1 MAQFEIMMRTD
12 TPELPA
18 EISNFS
24 EVKTAIGEALRQYN
38 ASGIAV
44 TAETVKDA
52 EKVRAQLRKAKEQIE
67 TYRKDAK
74 AAYLEKFSRLE
85 SQCKELSGLIEE
97 PITAIDRRIKEFED
111 AESVKK
117 YDEIMCIFALI
128 PNRHEW
134 LALNDI
140 LNPKWK
146 NKGVTLEKLKMEIHD
161 AVRQINADYAE
172 IEQLYKDSPLW
183 AAISRRFIETR
194 DKSQTLVYAAQIERE
209 HSEEQ
214 KRAEVLQKQREEAE
228 REKSAQNAISGEMDA
243 SGTVSPETAQNAA
256 ESTAE
261 QKNAIIG
268 GSFKVQ
274 GTKEQIRALVQFMKQ
289 TGIHYEL
296 IKN

>member
-24 EVKTAIGEALRQYN
+24 EVKAAIGEALRQYN

-140 LNPKWK
+140 LNPKWR

-214 KRAEVLQKQREEAE
+214 KRAEAIQKQREEAE

-243 SGTVSPETAQNAA
+243 SGTVSPETAKSAT
-256 ESTAE
+256 ESTADP
-261 QKNAIIG
+261 QNAIIG

>member
-1 MAQFEIMMRTD
+1 MTQFEIIMRTD

-18 EISNFS
+18 EIGNFAD
-24 EVKTAIGEALRQYN
+24 VKAAIGEALRQYN

-44 TAETVKDA
+44 TDETVKDA

-97 PITAIDRRIKEFED
+97 PISAIDKRIKEFED
-111 AESVKK
+111 AENTKK
-117 YDEIMCIFALI
+117 LDMLMQAFGTD
-128 PNRHEW
+128 PQRPMW
-134 LALNDI
+134 LALEDV
-140 LNPKWK
+140 LNPKWR
-146 NKGVTLEKLKMEIHD
+146 NKSETPDKLKREIHD
-161 AVRQINADYAE
+161 AIRRMNEDYAE
-172 IEQLYKDSPLW
+172 IERLYHNSQLW
-183 AAISRRFIETR
+183 TAINAKFMETKN
-194 DKSQTLVYAAQIERE
+194 KSQTLVYAAQIERE
-209 HSEEQ
+209 YSEEQ
-214 KRAEVLQKQREEAE
+214 KRAEAIQKE
-228 REKSAQNAISGEMDA
+228 REKQKHSESTQDAICGEMDA
-243 SGTVSPETAQNAA
+243 SGTVSPETAQNAT
-256 ESTAE
+256 ESAADP
-261 QKNAIIG
+261 KNAIIG

>member
-24 EVKTAIGEALRQYN
+24 EVKAAIGEALQQYN

-97 PITAIDRRIKEFED
+97 PITAIDKRIKEFED

-140 LNPKWK
+140 LNPKWR

-214 KRAEVLQKQREEAE
+214 KRAEAIQKQREEAE

-243 SGTVSPETAQNAA
+243 SGTVSPETAQNATG
-256 ESTAE
+256 STADPE
-261 QKNAIIG
+261 NAIIG

>member
-24 EVKTAIGEALRQYN
+24 EVKAAIGEALRQYN

-214 KRAEVLQKQREEAE
+214 KRAEALQKQREEAE

-261 QKNAIIG
+261 PKNAIIG

>member
-24 EVKTAIGEALRQYN
+24 EVKAAIGEALRQYN

-140 LNPKWK
+140 LNPKWR

-214 KRAEVLQKQREEAE
+214 KRAEAIQKQREEAE
-228 REKSAQNAISGEMDA
+228 REKSAQNAIPGEMDA
-243 SGTVSPETAQNAA
+243 SGTVSPETAQNAT
-256 ESTAE
+256 ESAADL
-261 QKNAIIG
+261 KNAIIG
-268 GSFKVQ
+268 GSFNVQ

>member
-24 EVKTAIGEALRQYN
+24 EVKAAIGEALKQYN
-38 ASGIAV
+38 ADGIAV

-97 PITAIDRRIKEFED
+97 PIAAIDRRIKEFED

-146 NKGVTLEKLKMEIHD
+146 NKGVTIEKLKIEIHD

-214 KRAEVLQKQREEAE
+214 KRAEAIQKQREEAE
-228 REKSAQNAISGEMDA
+228 REKSAQNAISCEMDA
-243 SGTVSPETAQNAA
+243 SGTVSPETAQNAT
-256 ESTAE
+256 ESAADH
-261 QKNAIIG
+261 KNAIIG

-289 TGIHYEL
+289 NGIHYEL
-296 IKN
+296 IKS

>member
-24 EVKTAIGEALRQYN
+24 EVKAAIGEALRQYN

-214 KRAEVLQKQREEAE
+214 KRAEALQKQREEAE

>member
-24 EVKTAIGEALRQYN
+24 EVKAAIGEALRQYN

-214 KRAEVLQKQREEAE
+214 KRAEALQKQREEAE

-243 SGTVSPETAQNAA
+243 SGTVSPETAQNAT
-256 ESTAE
+256 ESAADP
-261 QKNAIIG
+261 KNAIIG

-274 GTKEQIRALVQFMKQ
+274 GTKEQIKALVQFMKQ